1 MGKRELLLVAGFAL
15 IGVVIYHATMPA
27 SPGGGG
33 GFGEWLARLRSHIQN
48 EWKERRYE
56 RKAEVPVPAAVK
68 TVAIELERAT
78 VTIVGEPR
86 DTAAVELTGVV
97 FGGDDAMAKTLEEQ
111 IAVAIEPEGTT
122 LRIRVTMPP
131 RDQTTRRPHLQLT
144 AHVPQ
149 RLAAEV
155 RTRGGELDVTA
166 VAAVHLPGASGRV
179 RVAAIPG
186 TVTGEVERGSVEIEE
201 TGPVTMKIR
210 RCESRLTKIAG
221 ALDLDVRG
229 GELRARRI
237 DGPATLEA
245 ENIDGELEDVAGP
258 VKLSGSGGQVRVHGV
273 RGPIEADTRRTT
285 LLLSPVSAV
294 PITAST
300 ENDTIEL
307 TLPPGGITLEAT
319 ATDGDIRLP
328 EGMLEVER
336 HEDAAS
342 VRGAIRGGGP
352 RVSLRVSRGDIVI
365 R

>member
-27 SPGGGG
+27 SPESGR
-33 GFGEWLARLRSHIQN
+33 GFGEWLARIRSHIQN

-56 RKAEVPVPAAVK
+56 RKAEVPVPASVK
-68 TVAIELERAT
+68 TVAIEIERAT

-86 DTAAVELTGVV
+86 DTAAVDLSGVV

-131 RDQTTRRPHLQLT
+131 RDQMNRRPHLQLT
-144 AHVPQ
+144 AHVPA

-155 RTRGGELDVTA
+155 RTSGGELDVTA
-166 VAAVHLPGASGRV
+166 VAAVHLPSAQGRI
-179 RVAAIPG
+179 RVAAVPG
-186 TVTGEVERGSVEIEE
+186 AVTGEVERGSVEIEE

-210 RCESRLTKIAG
+210 RCETRLTKITG
-221 ALDLDVRG
+221 AVDLDVRG

-237 DGPATLEA
+237 DGPATLDA
-245 ENIDGELEDVAGP
+245 ENIDGELEDVSGP
-258 VKLSGSGGQVRVHGV
+258 VKLSGSGGQVRVHAA

-285 LLLSPVSAV
+285 LLLSPGAAV
-294 PITAST
+294 PVKAST
-300 ENDTIEL
+300 ENDTIEY
-307 TLPPGGITLEAT
+307 TLPSGGITLEAT
-319 ATDGDIRLP
+319 TTDGDLRLP
-328 EGMLEVER
+328 EGLLEVE
-336 HEDAAS
+336 HKDEGAS

-352 RVSLRVSRGDIVI
+352 LVTLRVTRGDIVI